1 MTNDK
6 KNGGFNKK
14 VNSSKSNSTKGLK
27 SDLKSTRK
35 KTSDKNIKSN
45 VNIGDV
51 NIKNKTKS
59 INKSKND
66 KKVNLDFKKKISN
79 NDKKVLICFLL
90 YLISF
95 FLLVIG
101 IIKYA
106 SSNDIK
112 DCSNYFVT
120 VMIFIVAA
128 TLLINV
134 DFKKNGIKTI
144 TGTFISKQVTKK
156 KRILEYFKESIFI
169 SLIITTFLALYIAV
183 GDFFVDFY
191 RLTTNLAL
199 NVIIIFVFLYICI
212 FLLSY
217 LFCYLYTEYRI
228 NKK

>member
-1 MTNDK
+1 
-6 KNGGFNKK
+6 
-14 VNSSKSNSTKGLK
+14 
-27 SDLKSTRK
+27 
-35 KTSDKNIKSN
+35 
-45 VNIGDV
+45 
-51 NIKNKTKS
+51 
-59 INKSKND
+59 
-66 KKVNLDFKKKISN
+66 
-79 NDKKVLICFLL
+79 
-90 YLISF
+90 
-95 FLLVIG
+95 
-101 IIKYA
+101 
-106 SSNDIK
+106 
-112 DCSNYFVT
+112 
-120 VMIFIVAA
+120 MIFIVAA